1 MEGVAYLHP
10 SPQPSRIHDILSQA
24 MTPFTNDW
32 IISVNVDYEHYEL
45 KHTKLEIEV
54 LTVMPFMEFRTRY
67 DHWAP
72 YVTAGAGINFNAV
85 TNESR
90 GIDISADNS
99 LAVKVGLGADWFI
112 TDHIAL
118 NTEAAWKYNNADLK
132 IKAAGSTFEIDDTNL
147 STVQVMAGLRFYF
160 GE

>member
-1 MEGVAYLHP
+1 
-10 SPQPSRIHDILSQA
+10 
-24 MTPFTNDW
+24 
-32 IISVNVDYEHYEL
+32 
-45 KHTKLEIEV
+45 
-54 LTVMPFMEFRTRY
+54 MPFMEFRTRY

-132 IKAAGSTFEIDDTNL
+132 IKAAGST
-147 STVQVMAGLRFYF
+147 
-160 GE
+160 